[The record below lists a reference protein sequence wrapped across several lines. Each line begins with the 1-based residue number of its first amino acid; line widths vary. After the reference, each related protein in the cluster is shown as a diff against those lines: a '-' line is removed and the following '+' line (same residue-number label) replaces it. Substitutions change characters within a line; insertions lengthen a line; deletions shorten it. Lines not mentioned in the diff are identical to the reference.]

1 METNETH
8 HRRHMPEPDLVPIMD
23 ALTSVIFFLLFSTT
37 FMRLTQVPLP
47 PSALAAS
54 KSNDETP
61 LSPKLYLVLEK
72 NNQLLLRLNWSGK
85 NPGHSEATLV
95 RTSFRESST
104 ELMQKTKDL
113 LIQFKEKLNY
123 DQSLQVALD
132 ADANY
137 QELITVM
144 DGAREVFQDLVL
156 MSPDEVKNRGAD

>member
-1 METNETH
+1 MDNIEN

-37 FMRLTQVPLP
+37 FMQLTQVTLP
-47 PSALAAS
+47 PSALTAS
-54 KSNDETP
+54 KSSEELP
-61 LSPKLYLVLEK
+61 LSPKFYLVIEK

-85 NPGHSEATLV
+85 NPGHSEAVLA
-95 RTSFRESST
+95 RKSFRESSP
-104 ELMQKTKDL
+104 ELLQKTKDL
-113 LIQFKEKLNY
+113 LKQFKEKLNY
-123 DQSLQVALD
+123 DQSLQLALD

-156 MSPDEVKNRGAD
+156 MSPEEVKNRGAD